1 MAQILLALFNH
12 EVPPDQLPNLFS
24 CKDRLVQE
32 ATSTCGFRHHLHQ
45 TTRSIF
51 KLTLSRFTVCKLK
64 RAENPVSSPQKK
76 QEPEVKSRGLKNKF
90 KAWRMGQAIAEYL
103 SRDLP
108 YKLSSDDVFITSGCT
123 QAIDV
128 ALAMLARPGANIL
141 LPRPGFPIYEL
152 CAAFRHLEVRH
163 FDLLPEKG
171 WEVDLDTIE
180 ALADQNTVAVVII
193 NPGNPCGNVYSY
205 QHLKK
210 IAETAEKLKVL
221 VIADEVYGH
230 LVFGRNPFVPMG
242 VFGSIV
248 PVLTLGSLSKRWIV
262 PGWRLGWFVT
272 SDPSGMFRN
281 PKVVERI
288 KKYFD
293 ILGGPATFIQAAV
306 PGILELTDEVFFKKT
321 INILKQSSD
330 ICFDRL
336 KEIPCISC
344 PYKPEGSMAM
354 MSNSVQNLLFPEK
367 DFIRQEGIAEQVE
380 NGSEF
385 KVRVFSSSSEL
396 LESLHEKW
404 GSVKKQPYPAMY
416 SSVYG
421 GIILDPAMM
430 VIPMDDHMVHRGHDR
445 FLRSASKA
453 RIASPFP
460 CSSLRS
466 ILIQMAT
473 ASKCKKGTLRY
484 WLSAGPGNFLLSPA
498 GCPASAF
505 YAVVIDEDFS
515 QRREGV
521 KVITST
527 IPMKS
532 ALFATM
538 KNVNYLPNVLSV
550 MEAEDQGAFAS
561 IWIDE
566 KGYVAEGPNVN
577 VAFISQDKEL
587 ILPPFDNILSGCTAL
602 RLLQL
607 APKLIEQGRLK
618 SVKTGNLTLM
628 EAKGAA
634 EMMYVGSTL
643 PILPIVMWD
652 EQPIGD
658 GKVGE
663 LTMALSDLLWDDM
676 VAGPGTLRIPL
687 PYEE

>member
-1 MAQILLALFNH
+1 MA
-12 EVPPDQLPNLFS
+12 S
-24 CKDRLVQE
+24 
-32 ATSTCGFRHHLHQ
+32 
-45 TTRSIF
+45 
-51 KLTLSRFTVCKLK
+51 
-64 RAENPVSSPQKK
+64 
-76 QEPEVKSRGLKNKF
+76 
-90 KAWRMGQAIAEYL
+90 
-103 SRDLP
+103 
-108 YKLSSDDVFITSGCT
+108 
-123 QAIDV
+123 
-128 ALAMLARPGANIL
+128 
-141 LPRPGFPIYEL
+141 
-152 CAAFRHLEVRH
+152 LEV
-163 FDLLPEKG
+163 ESG
-171 WEVDLDTIE
+171 SGI
-180 ALADQNTVAVVII
+180 
-193 NPGNPCGNVYSY
+193 
-205 QHLKK
+205 
-210 IAETAEKLKVL
+210 KV
-221 VIADEVYGH
+221 H
-230 LVFGRNPFVPMG
+230 
-242 VFGSIV
+242 
-248 PVLTLGSLSKRWIV
+248 
-262 PGWRLGWFVT
+262 
-272 SDPSGMFRN
+272 
-281 PKVVERI
+281 
-288 KKYFD
+288 
-293 ILGGPATFIQAAV
+293 
-306 PGILELTDEVFFKKT
+306 
-321 INILKQSSD
+321 
-330 ICFDRL
+330 
-336 KEIPCISC
+336 
-344 PYKPEGSMAM
+344 
-354 MSNSVQNLLFPEK
+354 
-367 DFIRQEGIAEQVE
+367 
-380 NGSEF
+380 
-385 KVRVFSSSSEL
+385 VFSSSSEL

-430 VIPMDDHMVHRGHDR
+430 VIPMDDHMVHRGHGVFDTAIILDGHLYELDVHLDR

-460 CSSLRS
+460 CSTLRS
-466 ILIQMAT
+466 ILIQLAA

-498 GCPASAF
+498 GCPTSAF

-515 QRREGV
+515 QRKEGV

-532 ALFATM
+532 PMFATM

-566 KGYVAEGPNVN
+566 EGYIAEGPNVN

-587 ILPPFDNILSGCTAL
+587 ILPIFDKILSGRTAL

-618 SVKTGNLTLM
+618 SVKTGNLTVE

-676 VAGPGTLRIPL
+676 VAGPATLRIPV

>member
-1 MAQILLALFNH
+1 MENGTVNGYEMDTPKNITIKGILSLLMESIDENNHSRSVISLGMGDPTAHSCFHTTHVAPEAVVDALQSGKFNGYAPTVGLPQTRRQFINFHSFYFLAFQLNIDFISFHLITICLLF
-12 EVPPDQLPNLFS
+12 
-24 CKDRLVQE
+24 CR
-32 ATSTCGFRHHLHQ
+32 
-45 TTRSIF
+45 
-51 KLTLSRFTVCKLK
+51 
-64 RAENPVSSPQKK
+64 
-76 QEPEVKSRGLKNKF
+76 
-90 KAWRMGQAIAEYL
+90 AIAEHL

-321 INILKQSSD
+321 INILKESSD

-354 MSNSVQNLLFPEK
+354 MMKLNL
-367 DFIRQEGIAEQVE
+367 
-380 NGSEF
+380 S
-385 KVRVFSSSSEL
+385 L
-396 LESLHEKW
+396 LEDISDDIDFCFKLAREEL
-404 GSVKKQPYPAMY
+404 V
-416 SSVYG
+416 
-421 GIILDPAMM
+421 IIL
-430 VIPMDDHMVHRGHDR
+430 
-445 FLRSASKA
+445 
-453 RIASPFP
+453 
-460 CSSLRS
+460 
-466 ILIQMAT
+466 
-473 ASKCKKGTLRY
+473 
-484 WLSAGPGNFLLSPA
+484 
-498 GCPASAF
+498 
-505 YAVVIDEDFS
+505 
-515 QRREGV
+515 
-521 KVITST
+521 
-527 IPMKS
+527 
-532 ALFATM
+532 
-538 KNVNYLPNVLSV
+538 
-550 MEAEDQGAFAS
+550 
-561 IWIDE
+561 
-566 KGYVAEGPNVN
+566 
-577 VAFISQDKEL
+577 
-587 ILPPFDNILSGCTAL
+587 
-602 RLLQL
+602 
-607 APKLIEQGRLK
+607 
-618 SVKTGNLTLM
+618 
-628 EAKGAA
+628 
-634 EMMYVGSTL
+634 
-643 PILPIVMWD
+643 
-652 EQPIGD
+652 
-658 GKVGE
+658 
-663 LTMALSDLLWDDM
+663 
-676 VAGPGTLRIPL
+676 PGTAVGLKNWLRITFAADPVAL
-687 PYEE
+687 EEALGRVKSFCLRHSKQFE